1 MELTQY
7 TFTIDNED
15 EGRFNSI
22 MGRLDPDEFVV
33 VEPLH
38 KIPAAREHD
47 RQSEMQAIIEME
59 PEAASTFRFGMK
71 RVGIK
76 RLRSEEEE
84 AEKQAIEDRN
94 KVKITVH
101 GDGSVSVESGGVLV
115 QPPEGTPPKE

>member
-22 MGRLDPDEFVV
+22 MNRLDPDEFVV

-47 RQSEMQAIIEME
+47 RQSEMQAIIKME

-94 KVKITVH
+94 KIKITVYEN
-101 GDGSVSVESGGVLV
+101 GVVSIN
-115 QPPEGTPPKE
+115 GTPQPTTPTDPKE

>member
-22 MGRLDPDEFVV
+22 MSRLDPDEFVV
-33 VEPLH
+33 VESLH
-38 KIPAAREHD
+38 KIPPAREHD
-47 RQSEMQAIIEME
+47 RQSEMQAVIEME

-71 RVGIK
+71 KVTIK
-76 RLRSEEEE
+76 RFRTVEEE
-84 AEKQAIEDRN
+84 AEKQSIEDRN

-101 GDGSVSVESGGVLV
+101 GDGSVSVVSGGN
-115 QPPEGTPPKE
+115 PADTEDAAPEK